1 MDCWNTEKVN
11 WVFFLPVI
19 TSSILPETN
28 IICIN
33 SISIKKKNKWG
44 KNKIC
49 AFGGRK
55 NKKAAFRAAAFC
67 HAGHAPTP
75 RGAFHILFNVSS
87 ASPLTGGSAKLHYRK
102 LHIKEM
108 DNISSKPILGY
119 YHCFG

>member
-1 MDCWNTEKVN
+1 MYQLYFN
-11 WVFFLPVI
+11 F
-19 TSSILPETN
+19 
-28 IICIN
+28 
-33 SISIKKKNKWG
+33 KKKQMGEKQNLCIWG
-44 KNKIC
+44 E
-49 AFGGRK
+49 K

-102 LHIKEM
+102 LYIKEM